1 MSDGQYILPSELLL
15 LAVFVFAP
23 AVALGLGVQ
32 ALALAKMGLL
42 ASRRSAAAA
51 LFLTVVLGVSLAV
64 ALFVLSPDALGPLVG
79 LRQVHLLGHGVFVLP
94 AAFLCIGLAGVL
106 STLWL
111 CWRRV
116 RSAA

>member
-42 ASRRSAAAA
+42 ASRRRQHKDAQHAMA
-51 LFLTVVLGVSLAV
+51 SLA
-64 ALFVLSPDALGPLVG
+64 AGAQCGLTTRSTPDP
-79 LRQVHLLGHGVFVLP
+79 LRQAP
-94 AAFLCIGLAGVL
+94 
-106 STLWL
+106 
-111 CWRRV
+111 
-116 RSAA
+116 